1 MKKRILTILT
11 TLFISYNNFAQEID
25 STQLHINQIE
35 QSLIYKTG
43 IIELESGNATLKVPD
58 GFRYLDKEQSIYV
71 LTDLWGNPVDSSIL
85 GMLIPTNRGVLAD
98 DGWAFVISYEDMG
111 YVKDDDAND
120 IDYDDLL
127 NEMKKET
134 DEANPERI
142 KLGYRKIS
150 LVGWASKPFYDKELK
165 TLHWAQEMKFGDMET
180 NTLNYNLRIL
190 GRNGVLNLNAVS
202 TMNELSDVKSN
213 INKIIKCVEYKDGDK
228 YSDFNPEIDN
238 VAAWT
243 IGGLV
248 AGKVL
253 TKVGFFALLLKF
265 WKLILLGIASA
276 SGVIWRFLSGRKKD
290 ESTNGSEANEYGE
303 NPKISEIQEEG
314 VNEKATVDL
323 YTDTDDITIGTK
335 CFTDEAMTIPYPDGE
350 IITDTQDKVSIL
362 GGVVVS
368 LLPLPGENN
377 ELF

>member
-1 MKKRILTILT
+1 MKIIILTIFS
-11 TLFISYNNFAQEID
+11 TLFISYNNFAQEVD
-25 STQLHINQIE
+25 STQLQINQIE

-43 IIELESGNATLKVPD
+43 IIELESGNAILKVPD

-71 LTDLWGNPVDSSIL
+71 LTNLWGNPADSSIL
-85 GMLIPTNRGVLAD
+85 GMLVPTNRGVLAD

-111 YVKDDDAND
+111 YVKDDDADD

-142 KLGYRKIS
+142 KLGYQKIS

-190 GRNGVLNLNAVS
+190 GRKGVLNLNAVA
-202 TMNELSDVKSN
+202 TINELSDVKSN
-213 INKIIKCVEYKDGDK
+213 INKIIKSVEYKDGDK

-238 VAAWT
+238 VATWT

-253 TKVGFFALLLKF
+253 AKAGFFTLLLKF
-265 WKLILLGIASA
+265 WKLILLGIAA
-276 SGVIWRFLSGRKKD
+276 VGGTIWGFLTGRKKD
-290 ESTNGSEANEYGE
+290 ESTNGFEDNLS
-303 NPKISEIQEEG
+303 
-314 VNEKATVDL
+314 
-323 YTDTDDITIGTK
+323 
-335 CFTDEAMTIPYPDGE
+335 
-350 IITDTQDKVSIL
+350 
-362 GGVVVS
+362 
-368 LLPLPGENN
+368 
-377 ELF
+377 